1 MNQFCEATLLGT
13 VAIEPNRWGTVHA
26 DRLPLCSVGE
36 WIDVIAHAGFD
47 GLEIWDRHLTMA
59 SPTDA
64 EKTLARLPVTVFNS
78 YASLDVADSSE
89 RSFVADWVERCG
101 AEAVKFNVGNDA
113 DSEAVYAERIAE
125 WLELIPHDTSLI
137 CECHEGI
144 SIAEDPVVA
153 ARIFDAAGPSERL
166 GALIH
171 THESLDH
178 LAARFD
184 AYGDRIR
191 HVHVNYLDVANRSVP
206 TLDQRRK
213 DLEATVSFLRSQG
226 FSGTWTLEFVTG
238 ILSADDHPEALLARA
253 ADDLAVLRDVIA

>member
-1 MNQFCEATLLGT
+1 MSSFCQAILLGT

-36 WIDVIAHAGFD
+36 WIDMIADAGFD
-47 GLEIWDRHLTMA
+47 GLEIWDQHLTMA
-59 SPTDA
+59 SPADA
-64 EKTLARLPVTVFNS
+64 EKTLGRLPTTVFNS
-78 YASLDVADSSE
+78 YASLDVADTSE

-101 AEAVKFNVGNDA
+101 ATAVKFNVGNDA

-125 WLELIPHDTSLI
+125 WLELLPAETSLI

-153 ARIFDAAGPSERL
+153 ARIFDAVGPSERL
-166 GALIH
+166 AALVH
-171 THESLDH
+171 THESLDN

-184 AYGDRIR
+184 VYGDRIR
-191 HVHVNYLDVANRSVP
+191 HVHVNYLDIANRSVP
-206 TLDQRRK
+206 PLHERRE

-226 FSGTWTLEFVTG
+226 FSGTWTLEFVAG
-238 ILSADDHPEALLARA
+238 ILSAHDHPQALLARA
-253 ADDLAVLRDVIA
+253 VEDLAVLRDVIA